1 MATNYSTI
9 EYLLLITFFFYN
21 LSQSYFTKF
30 EIKQLSF
37 CNPFKYIL
45 SIKFQLSLTSTMD
58 LLFAINAVSY
68 SMAILFGFCAIAS
81 N

>member
-9 EYLLLITFFFYN
+9 EYLLLITFFYN
-21 LSQSYFTKF
+21 LSQSYFNKF

-58 LLFAINAVSY
+58 LLFAIDAVSY
-68 SMAILFGFCAIAS
+68 SMAILFGFGATAS

>member
-9 EYLLLITFFFYN
+9 EYLLLITFFYN
-21 LSQSYFTKF
+21 LSQSYFNKF

-68 SMAILFGFCAIAS
+68 SMAILFEFGATAS

>member
-9 EYLLLITFFFYN
+9 EYLLLITFFYN
-21 LSQSYFTKF
+21 LSQSYFNKF

-45 SIKFQLSLTSTMD
+45 SIKFQLNLTSTMD

-68 SMAILFGFCAIAS
+68 SMAILFGFGATAS

>member
-9 EYLLLITFFFYN
+9 EYLLLITFFYN
-21 LSQSYFTKF
+21 LSQSYFNKF

-37 CNPFKYIL
+37 CKPFKYIL

-68 SMAILFGFCAIAS
+68 SMAILFGFGATAS

>member
-9 EYLLLITFFFYN
+9 EYLLHNFFFYN
-21 LSQSYFTKF
+21 LSQSFFKKF

-37 CNPFKYIL
+37 CNPSKYIL
-45 SIKFQLSLTSTMD
+45 SIKFHLSLTSAMD

-68 SMAILFGFCAIAS
+68 SMAIVFGFGAIAS

>member
-9 EYLLLITFFFYN
+9 EYLLLITFFYN
-21 LSQSYFTKF
+21 LSKSYFNKF

-68 SMAILFGFCAIAS
+68 SMAILFGFGATAS

>member
-9 EYLLLITFFFYN
+9 EYLLLITFFYN
-21 LSQSYFTKF
+21 LSQSYFNKF

-68 SMAILFGFCAIAS
+68 FMAILFGFGATAS